1 MQTDK
6 AIEQLMYVILELQ
19 NVADEIS
26 DTPSDKMETYVKKLN
41 LIEMRVDNIIDLLED
56 DL

>member
-1 MQTDK
+1 MQPDK

-26 DTPSDKMETYVKKLN
+26 DIPSDKTEAYVKKLN

-56 DL
+56 ET